1 MTKLAATVPDRD
13 EIRSLRDLT
22 PYQWKSGIA
31 AWLGWLFDGLD
42 MHLYV
47 LVAAPFVAEL
57 VGVTDTR
64 NESVGWYSS
73 WIQAAFLVGW
83 ALGGG
88 FFGRIGDRIG
98 RSRALCL
105 TILTY
110 ALFTG
115 LAFFVQTWWQLLIVR
130 FLAALGIGGEWA
142 VGASL
147 LSETW
152 PRRWRPWIAAVL
164 QSGVNLGVLL
174 ASVAT
179 FVLAGTSPRAVF
191 LVGVLPALLVLWI
204 RWAVPETDEW
214 SAAKREARGVPPGFA
229 SCSEGEVRRTAVLV
243 ILVCSISLTAHWAFL
258 FWYQQHLR
266 NLPDVIGLSAAR
278 KNEIASLANL
288 LVMAAAI
295 FGNFL
300 AAAMARM
307 MGYRRAIAILCLAYF
322 LSMLLTYSAPR
333 SYPMLLAC
341 IPVMGASGGLF
352 ALFTMYLPPLFP
364 VLLRTT
370 GAGFCYNIGRIAAAV
385 GTIVFGLFTKVGDYR
400 IALVCAGTLFLPA
413 AIIAW
418 RLPELSDGDHSPA
431 SSPVRPVHS

>member
-1 MTKLAATVPDRD
+1 MPIDGSEGPTRA
-13 EIRSLRDLT
+13 EIQGLRDLS
-22 PYQWKSGIA
+22 PHQWKSGLA

-64 NESVGWYSS
+64 NEVVGWYSS

-88 FFGRIGDRIG
+88 FFGRVGDLIG

-115 LAFFVQTWWQLLIVR
+115 LAYFVQTWWQLLIVR

-142 VGASL
+142 IGASL

-164 QSGVNLGVLL
+164 QSGVNIGVLF
-174 ASVAT
+174 ASCAI
-179 FVLAGTSPRAVF
+179 FLLAGQGPRVVF

-204 RWAVPETDEW
+204 RRAVPETDEW
-214 SAAKREARGVPPGFA
+214 YTAKRDAKNAMPGIADLFH
-229 SCSEGEVRRTAVLV
+229 GELRHTAILV
-243 ILVCSISLTAHWAFL
+243 ILVCSLSLTAHWAFM

-266 NLPDVIGLSAAR
+266 NLPEVISMSPTR
-278 KNEIASLANL
+278 KNELAGVANF
-288 LVMAAAI
+288 LVMSAAI
-295 FGNFL
+295 MGNFL
-300 AAAMARM
+300 AAAMARV
-307 MGYRRAIAILCLAYF
+307 MGYRRSIALLCLAYF
-322 LSMLLTYSAPR
+322 LAMAATYCVPR
-333 SYPMLLAC
+333 SHSTLLVLL
-341 IPVMGASGGLF
+341 PVMGACGGIF

-370 GAGFCYNIGRIAAAV
+370 GAGFCYNIGRIVAAA
-385 GTIVFGLFTKVGDYR
+385 GTVIFGMFSKVGDYR
-400 IALVCAGTLFLPA
+400 IALLCAGSLFLPA
-413 AIIAW
+413 ALIAW
-418 RLPELSDGDHSPA
+418 WLPDLPDYEGEA
-431 SSPVRPVHS
+431 

>member
-1 MTKLAATVPDRD
+1 MPVDGPGASSRD
-13 EIRSLRDLT
+13 DIRSLCDLS
-22 PYQWKSGIA
+22 PHQWKSGVA

-64 NESVGWYSS
+64 NEVVGWYSS

-88 FFGRIGDRIG
+88 FFGRVGDLIG

-115 LAFFVQTWWQLLIVR
+115 LAYFAQTWQHLLIAR

-142 VGASL
+142 IGASL

-164 QSGVNLGVLL
+164 QSGVNIGILL
-174 ASVAT
+174 ASCTT
-179 FVLAGTSPRAVF
+179 FLLAGKSPRVVF
-191 LVGVLPALLVLWI
+191 LVGVLPALLVFWI
-204 RWAVPETDEW
+204 RREVPETEEW
-214 SAAKREARGVPPGFA
+214 HTAKRRAQDDSPGILDLFR
-229 SCSEGEVRRTAVLV
+229 GEVRRTAVLT
-243 ILVCSISLTAHWAFL
+243 ILVCSVSLTAHWAFM

-266 NLPDVIGLSAAR
+266 NLPGVIDLSPAR
-278 KNEIASLANL
+278 KNEIASAATF

-295 FGNFL
+295 CGNFF
-300 AAAMARM
+300 AAALARIL
-307 MGYRRAIAILCLAYF
+307 GYRRSIALLCLAYA
-322 LSMLLTYSAPR
+322 LAMIATYSVPR
-333 SYPMLLAC
+333 SHTALLVLL
-341 IPVMGASGGLF
+341 PVMGACGGLF

-370 GAGFCYNIGRIAAAV
+370 GAGFCYNIGRIAAAA
-385 GTIVFGLFTKVGDYR
+385 GTVVFGLFSKVGDYR
-400 IALVCAGTLFLPA
+400 TALVYAGCLFLPA
-413 AIIAW
+413 ALLALY
-418 RLPELSDGDHSPA
+418 LPDLPA
-431 SSPVRPVHS
+431 GESETAS

>member
-1 MTKLAATVPDRD
+1 
-13 EIRSLRDLT
+13 
-22 PYQWKSGIA
+22 
-31 AWLGWLFDGLD
+31 

-57 VGVTDTR
+57 IGVTDTR
-64 NESVGWYSS
+64 NEAVGWYSS

-88 FFGRIGDRIG
+88 CFGRVGDLIG
-98 RSRALCL
+98 RSRTLCL

-164 QSGVNLGVLL
+164 QSGVNVGILL
-174 ASVAT
+174 ASCAT
-179 FVLAGTSPRAVF
+179 FLLAGQSPRVVF

-204 RWAVPETDEW
+204 RREVPETEEW
-214 SAAKREARGVPPGFA
+214 RAAKGRATAARPGIVNLFR
-229 SCSEGEVRRTAVLV
+229 GGVRRTTILT
-243 ILVCSISLTAHWAFL
+243 ILVCSVSLSAHWAFI

-266 NLPDVIGLSAAR
+266 NLPDVINLSAAR
-278 KNEIASLANL
+278 KNELASIATL
-288 LVMAAAI
+288 LVMVASI
-295 FGNFL
+295 VGNFL
-300 AAAMARM
+300 AAILALVI
-307 MGYRRAIAILCLAYF
+307 GYRRSIALLCLAYG
-322 LSMLLTYSAPR
+322 LSMVSVYIVPR
-333 SYPMLLAC
+333 SHTTLLVLL
-341 IPVMGASGGLF
+341 PLMGASSGLF

-370 GAGFCYNIGRIAAAV
+370 GAGFCYNIGRIAAAA
-385 GTIVFGLFTKVGDYR
+385 GTVVFGLFSTVGDYR
-400 IALVCAGTLFLPA
+400 IALLCAGLLFLPA
-413 AIIAW
+413 TPLALW
-418 RLPELSDGDHSPA
+418 LPDLPDQDLETISIGLQGTPIVD
-431 SSPVRPVHS
+431 